1 MRISDWS
8 SDVCSSALEAVRLVP
23 HPAADQGDIVLI
35 VDESIAA
42 RYLDIND
49 PAGVRSGL
57 ARPPAGVHVANF
69 GVAAAITNC
78 SYGSNMTLRH
88 GGTRAAY
95 RRINAT
101 MPSLFAYAKRAGFGT
116 VYIDAQRDGGAY
128 QNGVDDRE
136 RRDIDRFVHLGDVQI
151 GSHAVRGK

>member
-8 SDVCSSALEAVRLVP
+8 SDVCSSDRGGRGLPGAWVGTAYSVLYGWEAVSDPARPREAVRLVP

-57 ARPPAGVHVANF
+57 ARPTAGVPVANI
-69 GVAAAITNC
+69 GVADAITTC
-78 SYGSNMTLRH
+78 RFGSNRTQLPGR
-88 GGTRAAY
+88 TPAA
-95 RRINAT
+95 
-101 MPSLFAYAKRAGFGT
+101 AGE
-116 VYIDAQRDGGAY
+116 AWC
-128 QNGVDDRE
+128 RE
-136 RRDIDRFVHLGDVQI
+136 TE
-151 GSHAVRGK
+151 GK

>member
-8 SDVCSSALEAVRLVP
+8 SDVCSSDLAVSDPARPREDVRLVP
-23 HPAADQGDIVLI
+23 RPAPDSGTDRGDIVLI

-101 MPSLFAYAKRAGFGT
+101 
-116 VYIDAQRDGGAY
+116 
-128 QNGVDDRE
+128 DRKST
-136 RRDIDRFVHLGDVQI
+136 RLNS
-151 GSHAVRGK
+151 SH